1 MKYPTLDQAQLS
13 GKTVLLRAGFDVPIT
28 DGVVTDTARIDAVTP
43 TMKKILDEGAAL
55 VIMAHQGRPT
65 PRRQGYEGQEGERN
79 PEMSQR
85 PLVPVL
91 EKILGVPVQFADHCC
106 DEKAKLQA
114 HNLQPGEVL
123 LLENLRYEAAEKSK
137 EVIERDKMGKA
148 LADLA
153 DIYVNDAFSNAHR
166 DHASMTSVPKYI
178 PGYLGLNI
186 QHELEGLIQVTDNP
200 KRPLTLIISGAKIET
215 KVPVIKQFLD
225 KGDDILVGGCI
236 ANTLIAARGFD
247 VGVSKWDDTYK
258 GLAQELMLA
267 SESDENATI
276 HIPRDVIVS
285 SNPKDHAVKVDI
297 PVEDIEGDM
306 GIYDV
311 GAVTIERYKEIIAQ
325 SGTIVWNGPLGL
337 YEINS
342 FSHASK
348 RIAEAIAEATKNGA
362 TSIVGGG
369 DTLDFHERYNYSLDD
384 YTFVSTAGGAMLD
397 YISGKKLP
405 ALEALTSK

>member
-1 MKYPTLDQAQLS
+1 MTYPTLDNVQLS
-13 GKTVLLRAGFDVPIT
+13 GKTVLLRAGFDVPII
-28 DGVVTDTARIDAVTP
+28 DGEVHDTARIDAVVP
-43 TMKKILDEGAAL
+43 TMKKILDDGGAL
-55 VIMAHQGRPT
+55 IIMAHQGRPT
-65 PRRQGYEGQEGERN
+65 EARE

-91 EKILGVPVQFADHCC
+91 EELLGVPVQFADHCY
-106 DEKAKLQA
+106 DEKTKLQA

-123 LLENLRYEAAEKSK
+123 LLENLRYESAEKSK
-137 EVIERDKMGKA
+137 DESERDAMGKG

-153 DIYVNDAFSNAHR
+153 DIYVNDAFSNSHR

-178 PGYLGLNI
+178 PGYLGLNM
-186 QHELEGLIQVTDNP
+186 QKELEGLSRVHDNP
-200 KRPLTLIISGAKIET
+200 KKPVTLIISGAKIET
-215 KVPVIKQFLD
+215 KVPVIRQFLE
-225 KGDDILVGGCI
+225 KGDNILVGGCI

-247 VGVSKWDDTYK
+247 IGVSKWDEAYLT
-258 GLAQELMLA
+258 LAQELMLA
-267 SESDENATI
+267 SESPENATI
-276 HIPRDVIVS
+276 HIPRDVVVS
-285 SNPKDHAVKVDI
+285 SNPKDHAVKIDI

-306 GIYDV
+306 GIFDI
-311 GAVTIERYKEIIAQ
+311 GAVTVERYKKIIAE
-325 SGTIVWNGPLGL
+325 SGTIVWNGPMGL

-348 RIAEAIAEATKNGA
+348 RIAEAIAEATANGA

-369 DTLDFHERYNYSLDD
+369 DTLDFHERYDYPMDV

-405 ALEALTSK
+405 ALDILAKK

>member
-1 MKYPTLDQAQLS
+1 MKYPTLDQANLS
-13 GKTVLLRAGFDVPIT
+13 GKTVLLRAGFDVPIIN
-28 DGVVTDTARIDAVTP
+28 GEVSDTARIDAVAG
-43 TMKKILDEGAAL
+43 TMKKILEEGAAL
-55 VIMAHQGRPT
+55 VIMAHQGRPK
-65 PRRQGYEGQEGERN
+65 GERN
-79 PEMSQR
+79 PEMSQK

-137 EVIERDKMGKA
+137 DSAERDAMGKA

-153 DIYVNDAFSNAHR
+153 DVYVNDAFSNCHR
-166 DHASMTSVPKYI
+166 DHASMTSVVKYI
-178 PGYLGLNI
+178 PGFLGLNI
-186 QHELEGLIQVTDNP
+186 QKEIEGLSQVTDNP
-200 KRPLTLIISGAKIET
+200 KGPVTLIISGAKIET

-225 KGDDILVGGCI
+225 KGDNILVGGCI

-247 VGVSKWDDTYK
+247 VGVSKWDENFK
-258 GLAQELMLA
+258 ELAQDLMLW
-267 SESDENATI
+267 SEQPNNATI

-306 GIYDV
+306 GIFDI
-311 GAVTIERYKEIIAQ
+311 GAVTIERYKEIIAA

-369 DTLDFHERYNYSLDD
+369 DTLDFHERYGYSLDD

-405 ALEALTSK
+405 ALEALTKK

>member
-1 MKYPTLDQAQLS
+1 M
-13 GKTVLLRAGFDVPIT
+13 
-28 DGVVTDTARIDAVTP
+28 
-43 TMKKILDEGAAL
+43 
-55 VIMAHQGRPT
+55 
-65 PRRQGYEGQEGERN
+65 
-79 PEMSQR
+79 
-85 PLVPVL
+85 
-91 EKILGVPVQFADHCC
+91 
-106 DEKAKLQA
+106 
-114 HNLQPGEVL
+114 L